1 MPSPHVSPGR
11 PPHQAVLAID
21 FGLRRMGVAAGQT
34 VTRTAHPIAALR
46 ARAGQPDWPAL
57 NAILEQWQPE
67 RLLVG
72 LPLNMDGTE
81 SEMSGLARRFA
92 RLLQERY
99 AQPVELVDERLTT
112 IEAKRASPG
121 GDPDAL
127 AAGLIAETWLNEHS

>member
-1 MPSPHVSPGR
+1 MPSPQVSPGR
-11 PPHQAVLAID
+11 PSHQVVLAID

-46 ARAGQPDWPAL
+46 ARAGQPDWPDL
-57 NAILEQWQPE
+57 NAIVQQWQPE

-81 SEMSGLARRFA
+81 SEMSGRARHFA
-92 RLLQERY
+92 GLLQERY
-99 AQPVELVDERLTT
+99 ARPVELVDERLTT

-121 GDPDAL
+121 GDHDAL
-127 AAGLIAETWLNEHS
+127 AAGLIAETWLRELP